1 MKNITL
7 SADQGL
13 IQQARRK
20 ALSEHRTLNDLFR
33 EWIGAYV
40 SRGPSA
46 DTYDSLMHRLDH
58 VRAGRS
64 FTREEMNERR

>member
-33 EWIGAYV
+33 DWMGAYV
-40 SRGPSA
+40 SRGSSA
-46 DTYDSLMHRLDH
+46 DSYDSLMKRLDH
-58 VRAGRS
+58 VRAGRN
-64 FTREEMNERR
+64 FTREEFNERR